1 MCRWARLGLNN
12 AELIDGLR
20 KRDPVAA
27 QHLNDCFVPSIWR
40 FVFFRVNRD
49 SHLTED
55 IVAETVLA
63 MVAAVNDQT
72 AIENPAAWLR
82 TVALR
87 RIQDHYR
94 AAARVQHLIDRAQ
107 QQSAGCDQ
115 QDPAFQHD
123 QALDRQEVREAM
135 ASLPEHYQMALEWKY
150 VDQLSVAVI
159 ATRFDTTEK
168 GAEALLFR
176 ARRALR
182 NQLHSEHTPPSASGL
197 SKPETPKA
205 FKTNTAGEPSL
216 PLRNSEDRDQG
227 ASGEPNETAPHE
239 VTSIF
244 ITLQP

>member
-1 MCRWARLGLNN
+1 MNN

-20 KRDPVAA
+20 NRDPVSAR
-27 QHLNDCFVPSIWR
+27 HLNDCFVPSVWR

-49 SHLTED
+49 RHLTED

-63 MVAAVNDQT
+63 LMSAVNDET
-72 AIENPAAWLR
+72 MIESPAAWMR

-94 AAARVQHLIDRAQ
+94 AAARVQHLIERAQ
-107 QQSAGCDQ
+107 QQPVGSDQ
-115 QDPAFQHD
+115 QDPALQHD

-135 ASLPEHYQMALEWKY
+135 ERLPEHYRMALEWKY

-182 NQLHSEHTPPSASGL
+182 NQLQSEPSPPSAPATN
-197 SKPETPKA
+197 KPNKPASPQRT
-205 FKTNTAGEPSL
+205 S
-216 PLRNSEDRDQG
+216 DHRDQE
-227 ASGEPNETAPHE
+227 SLSEPTEAVSHE
-239 VTSIF
+239 AVSHEATPILL
-244 ITLQP
+244 TQKLLTQKP